1 MNKPVRMKIAG
12 LWMITLNLLILNSLP
27 VRAQEAVLSVV
38 KSEDNANQWQPIT
51 ARLHAS
57 GVGYCVISLKEVK
70 RVADWG
76 QRRVLFLPNL
86 AKTHITTSHR
96 PRGVDK

>member
-38 KSEDNANQWQPIT
+38 
-51 ARLHAS
+51 
-57 GVGYCVISLKEVK
+57 
-70 RVADWG
+70 RVC
-76 QRRVLFLPNL
+76 
-86 AKTHITTSHR
+86 
-96 PRGVDK
+96 